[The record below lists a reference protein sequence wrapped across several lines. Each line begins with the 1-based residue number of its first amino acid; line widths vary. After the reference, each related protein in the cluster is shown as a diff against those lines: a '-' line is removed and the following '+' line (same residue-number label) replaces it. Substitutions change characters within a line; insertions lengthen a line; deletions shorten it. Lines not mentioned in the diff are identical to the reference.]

1 MRNAINGDKNVFLKA
16 RWEAKSDNLIK
27 NQIVRNRITDVRR
40 RQATDLNARKTRL
53 AALLAHEDAM
63 YEKEFQ
69 DNLETP
75 EQVRAKMAERLGEI
89 KIQREEERQ

>member
-1 MRNAINGDKNVFLKA
+1 MA
-16 RWEAKSDNLIK
+16 S
-27 NQIVRNRITDVRR
+27 
-40 RQATDLNARKTRL
+40 
-53 AALLAHEDAM
+53 LLAYEDAM

-89 KIQREEERQ
+89 KAQREEERQ